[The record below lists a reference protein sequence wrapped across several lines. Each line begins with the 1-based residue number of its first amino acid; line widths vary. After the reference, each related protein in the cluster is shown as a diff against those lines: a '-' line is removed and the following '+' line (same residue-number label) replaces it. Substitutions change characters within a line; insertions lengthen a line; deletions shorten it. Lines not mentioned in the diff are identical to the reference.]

1 MFNTLQHLR
10 ALTRAYES
18 GQITEQ
24 GLIKEWSD
32 IIYMLYLRLCEAAF
46 FLVKKGKIEA

>member
-1 MFNTLQHLR
+1 MFNTLQHIH
-10 ALTRAYES
+10 ALSLAYEQ
-18 GQITEQ
+18 GHITEQ
-24 GLIKEWSD
+24 ELIKEWSD